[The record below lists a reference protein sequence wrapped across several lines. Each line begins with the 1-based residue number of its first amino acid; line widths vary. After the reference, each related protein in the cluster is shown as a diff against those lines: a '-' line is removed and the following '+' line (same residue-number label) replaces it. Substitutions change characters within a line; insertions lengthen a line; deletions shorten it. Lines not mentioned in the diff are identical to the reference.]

1 MLDLV
6 CEESFESEN
15 FGVKYYLLTN
25 IASERTYYGIKV
37 EKIGG
42 AFEEATVFDVLPS
55 RDETIK
61 IIHLLKDMHVTP
73 ITAKDVINDYVEGLA
88 VF

>member
-1 MLDLV
+1 MLNLV

-15 FGVKYYLLTN
+15 FGVKYYLLTS

-37 EKIGG
+37 VKIGG
-42 AFEEATVFDVLPS
+42 SFEEATVFDVLPS
-55 RDETIK
+55 RDATLK
-61 IIHLLKDMHVTP
+61 IIQILKDNHVTP
-73 ITAKDVINDYVEGLA
+73 KTAKDVINDYVELLS